1 MFIILIRTILLFAMV
16 MFSLRIMGKRQI
28 GQLQPYELVVAIMV
42 SELASLPM
50 QDTRIPLIH
59 GIIPIV
65 TLLVIEVMISFL
77 EIKSQKFRILIDGKP
92 SIIICKGKLVKEEMK
107 NQLFTVNDLLE
118 EMRIKGYF
126 SIQDIEYGI
135 LETNGEL
142 SIVPKSPAEPP
153 VKRDLNIKPSQK
165 TFPAVLILEGKIN
178 YENLTLINRDVKWL
192 KSQLAKEKIKE
203 VSEVFVAILDS
214 DNNIFIQKYNE
225 RKYNVGEIDI

>member
-1 MFIILIRTILLFAMV
+1 MFIMLIRTIILFSIV

-59 GIIPIV
+59 GVIPIV
-65 TLLVIEVMISFL
+65 TLLVIEVMISFA

-92 SIIICKGKLVKEEMK
+92 SIIICKGKLVKEEMR
-107 NQLFTVNDLLE
+107 NQLFTINDLLE

-126 SIQDIEYGI
+126 AIQDIEYAI
-135 LETNGEL
+135 LETNGQL
-142 SIVPKSPAEPP
+142 SIIPKSPAEPP
-153 VKRDLNIKPSQK
+153 VKRDLNLKAAEK
-165 TFPAVLILEGKIN
+165 TLPATLILEGKIN
-178 YENLTLINRDVKWL
+178 YENLTLINRDLKWL
-192 KSQLAKEKIKE
+192 RSQLKKENIKE

-214 DNNIFIQKYNE
+214 DNNIFIQKYDDK
-225 RKYNVGEIDI
+225 KYNIGEIDI